1 MADENRWN
9 DRDRDWRDDR
19 SWEGRDRGRAG
30 YYGAGGTSRGQG
42 LYSGGSG
49 GDFGP
54 GGSGN
59 RGYQT
64 GGGDQGR
71 ERWREMHRDR
81 RSEGPAGY
89 NDSGPI
95 QGGWEFG
102 DEDQGRGQGYERYG
116 YGRSGEERSFS
127 SQNSGRQ
134 ATDYGREGSGYG
146 ETYSQ
151 GREYG
156 RGGGQYG
163 QARGGSSRTDRWG
176 YGESYGGAGYR
187 GFSGGSRGAGGYGG
201 SQGYGGYASESQ
213 TAYGAHTPYGYR
225 GRNEYDDRG
234 RGGEYADEGSRGG
247 EERSWLQRAG
257 DRVSEFFGAEDTGQ
271 HRGRGPKGYRRSDDR
286 IRDDIN
292 DRLTDDAWLDASNI
306 DVQVRDCEVTL
317 TGTVNNR
324 EDKRRAEDL
333 AEAIS
338 GVRHVQNNLRVEGGE
353 NRWNERGA
361 TTGTSTTTGMTTA
374 SASPSTGSTQT
385 GGTQTASSAV
395 QDVASGKD
403 KGGSTGRQ
411 ATT

>member
-1 MADENRWN
+1 MADDNRWN

-19 SWEGRDRGRAG
+19 SWEGRDRGR
-30 YYGAGGTSRGQG
+30 GGHF
-42 LYSGGSG
+42 GS
-49 GDFGP
+49 

-64 GGGDQGR
+64 GGNDQGR

-81 RSEGPAGY
+81 RHEGPAGY

-102 DEDQGRGQGYERYG
+102 DEEQGRGQGYERYG
-116 YGRSGEERSFS
+116 YGRS
-127 SQNSGRQ
+127 SGRT
-134 ATDYGREGSGYG
+134 ASDYGREGEGYG
-146 ETYSQ
+146 ETYGQ

-187 GFSGGSRGAGGYGG
+187 GFSSGSGTTGGYGG
-201 SQGYGGYASESQ
+201 SQGYGGYQSESR

-234 RGGEYADEGSRGG
+234 RGGEYADDGRRAG
-247 EERSWLQRAG
+247 EDRSWLERAG
-257 DRVSEFFGAEDTGQ
+257 DRVAEFFGAEDSGH

-306 DVQVRDCEVTL
+306 DVEVKDNEVTL
-317 TGTVNNR
+317 SGTVNSR

-353 NRWNERGA
+353 NRWNEQ
-361 TTGTSTTTGMTTA
+361 STTTGATSGSALGSTTQ
-374 SASPSTGSTQT
+374 STGSAQ
-385 GGTQTASSAV
+385 TQTASSAV
-395 QDVASGKD
+395 QDVASGRD
-403 KGGSTGRQ
+403 KGGSPGRQ